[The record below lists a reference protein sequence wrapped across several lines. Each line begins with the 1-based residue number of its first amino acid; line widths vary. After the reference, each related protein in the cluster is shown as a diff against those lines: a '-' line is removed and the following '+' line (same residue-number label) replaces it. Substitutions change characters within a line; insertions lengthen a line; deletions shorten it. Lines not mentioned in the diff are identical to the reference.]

1 VGSAG
6 PTTDVAA
13 VEGDPEDRRDIILA
27 AARRLFASNGYR
39 GTTIRDIAKGAGLT
53 SGSLYH
59 HFTSKEAMLVEILH
73 EFLDGLVARFEAIER
88 RAGSPEDTLRAL
100 VRDAFRTIHETPD
113 SVALYQ
119 HEASGLRSQPEFVF
133 VEQSTGR
140 VEQVLR
146 RAVRSGQEQGMFRDD
161 LDLGLT
167 YRFIRDT
174 VWGAVHWYD
183 VGGAKSH
190 EQLADRYLRMVLQG
204 ITSPAQRN
212 PTPT

>member
-1 VGSAG
+1 MTAAG
-6 PTTDVAA
+6 PGVAA
-13 VEGDPEDRRDIILA
+13 ATGQGEPPERRVVIID
-27 AARRLFASNGYR
+27 AARRLFATHGY
-39 GTTIRDIAKGAGLT
+39 GSTTIRDIAKGAGLT

-88 RAGSPEDTLRAL
+88 RAGGPEETLREL
-100 VRDAFRTIHETPD
+100 VHDAFRTIHLTPD
-113 SVALYQ
+113 AVALYQ
-119 HEASGLRSQPEFVF
+119 HEAPGLRQQAEFVF

-146 RAVRSGQEQGMFRDD
+146 RAVRAGQDQGIFRQD
-161 LDLGLT
+161 LDAGLA

-183 VGGAKSH
+183 PHGTKSH

-204 ITSPAQRN
+204 ITSPERRKAN
-212 PTPT
+212 PA